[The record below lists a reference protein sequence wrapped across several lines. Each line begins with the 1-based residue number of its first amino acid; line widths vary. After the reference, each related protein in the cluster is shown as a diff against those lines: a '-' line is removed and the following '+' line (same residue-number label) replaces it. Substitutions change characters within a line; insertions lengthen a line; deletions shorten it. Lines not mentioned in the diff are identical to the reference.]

1 MKRNLGVFII
11 VMLCAVLCIG
21 LGYFNRDS
29 ESSLGWNPNAI
40 YDSPVSDISGGSSF
54 TSATLSGSP
63 SADGSGVALSMHG
76 GSVSSRARVHH
87 YSYAPAS
94 SSMSV
99 SSGVSPISYTSAS
112 KTGSAGSGLYM
123 TSDAEFHS
131 FGGGGNGGAAMG
143 GSMRGASIANS
154 PSPIANSPISYSPS
168 PIAYSSAR
176 NNQLGN
182 NPAAIAATDLPMAA
196 SVMASDYGTSLF
208 GNQAIDAYNGTYNGA
223 RRSGIA
229 GRQNSIGF
237 ADSWWNWLDWHYRV
251 DEDGNLLSDVHW
263 GTYAD
268 GTWLFTHKDAEAA
281 YKAWC
286 DYMTQQGMA
295 GMLPSY
301 DDWLTWLMSTKD
313 GDPYQGNYGFYQ
325 FIPVGNILPLLLMA
339 LLYTIILFVKRNKT
353 AQL

>member
-63 SADGSGVALSMHG
+63 SANSSGVALSMQG
-76 GSVSSRARVHH
+76 GSMSSRARVHY

-229 GRQNSIGF
+229 GRQNLG
-237 ADSWWNWLDWHYRV
+237 
-251 DEDGNLLSDVHW
+251 E
-263 GTYAD
+263 
-268 GTWLFTHKDAEAA
+268 
-281 YKAWC
+281 
-286 DYMTQQGMA
+286 GM
-295 GMLPSY
+295 GSVY
-301 DDWLTWLMSTKD
+301 DDWLKWFDSVGWSYGVND
-313 GDPYQGNYGFYQ
+313 GNGNYTFDNAAAESAYAAWAASRSPELPLPSYEEWLSWFMSQGVHQGSDNRTYSFV
-325 FIPVGNILPLLLMA
+325 PVGNILPLLLMA
-339 LLYTIILFVKRNKT
+339 LLYMVILFVKRNKT

>member
-29 ESSLGWNPNAI
+29 GSSLGWNPNAI
-40 YDSPVSDISGGSSF
+40 YDSSVSDISGGSSF

-63 SADGSGVALSMHG
+63 SADGSGVALSMQG
-76 GSVSSRARVHH
+76 GSMFSRARVHH

-182 NPAAIAATDLPMAA
+182 NPAAIAATELPMAA

-237 ADSWWNWLDWHYRV
+237 GDTWWNWLDAWIKDHGEEMGV
-251 DEDGNLLSDVHW
+251 GEQGEDGYYGGYELDRYDLQAAYDDFIANYWNSSMGIAPTIDEWLDWYISCAGENDYHFNDR
-263 GTYAD
+263 TYA
-268 GTWLFTHKDAEAA
+268 WL
-281 YKAWC
+281 
-286 DYMTQQGMA
+286 
-295 GMLPSY
+295 
-301 DDWLTWLMSTKD
+301 
-313 GDPYQGNYGFYQ
+313 
-325 FIPVGNILPLLLMA
+325 PVGNILPLLLMA

>member
-63 SADGSGVALSMHG
+63 SANSSGVALSMHG
-76 GSVSSRARVHH
+76 GSMSSRARVHH

-112 KTGSAGSGLYM
+112 KTGSGLYM

-154 PSPIANSPISYSPS
+154 PSPIANTPISYSPS
-168 PIAYSSAR
+168 PIAYSSVNTFSSYTPDEMYNTVATINSYDVANAYSALPTR
-176 NNQLGN
+176 NG
-182 NPAAIAATDLPMAA
+182 
-196 SVMASDYGTSLF
+196 V
-208 GNQAIDAYNGTYNGA
+208 
-223 RRSGIA
+223 R
-229 GRQNSIGF
+229 GRQNLGQGPTVE
-237 ADSWWNWLDWHYRV
+237 DSWLIWLSQHTDDFGYSGEGGWY
-251 DEDGNLLSDVHW
+251 
-263 GTYAD
+263 
-268 GTWLFTHKDAEAA
+268 FTHDELYAAWEAYCDAWNETMG
-281 YKAWC
+281 YKPTWDEWIAWF
-286 DYMTQQGMA
+286 TGN
-295 GMLPSY
+295 GGSHS
-301 DDWLTWLMSTKD
+301 WGS
-313 GDPYQGNYGFYQ
+313 GDNIFNAH
-325 FIPVGNILPLLLMA
+325 FVPVGNILPLLLMA
-339 LLYTIILFVKRNKT
+339 LLYTVILFVKRNKT

>member
-63 SADGSGVALSMHG
+63 SVDGSGVALSMQG
-76 GSVSSRARVHH
+76 GSMFSRARVHH

-99 SSGVSPISYTSAS
+99 SSGVSPISYTSS

-208 GNQAIDAYNGTYNGA
+208 GNQTIDAYNGTYNGA

-229 GRQNSIGF
+229 GRQNLGPGQVE
-237 ADSWWNWLDWHYRV
+237 DTWLNWLAMW
-251 DEDGNLLSDVHW
+251 GQNF
-263 GTYAD
+263 GTYDESTNTYHYDQYQLRSAYDAFCASWNETMGKKPTWDEWLAWFMGSEDSSFTWND
-268 GTWLFTHKDAEAA
+268 GTN
-281 YKAWC
+281 
-286 DYMTQQGMA
+286 DY
-295 GMLPSY
+295 
-301 DDWLTWLMSTKD
+301 
-313 GDPYQGNYGFYQ
+313 FYQ
-325 FIPVGNILPLLLMA
+325 FVPVGNILPLLLMA

>member
-29 ESSLGWNPNAI
+29 GSSLGWNPNAI

-63 SADGSGVALSMHG
+63 SANSSGVALSMRG
-76 GSVSSRARVHH
+76 GTMSSRARVHH

-99 SSGVSPISYTSAS
+99 SSGVSPISYTSS

-143 GSMRGASIANS
+143 GSMRGASIAHN
-154 PSPIANSPISYSPS
+154 PSPIANSPISYNPS

-182 NPAAIAATDLPMAA
+182 NPAAIATTDLPMAA

-229 GRQNSIGF
+229 GRQNLGQGPTVE
-237 ADSWWNWLDWHYRV
+237 DSWLIWLSQHTNFGSSG
-251 DEDGNLLSDVHW
+251 EDGW
-263 GTYAD
+263 Y
-268 GTWLFTHKDAEAA
+268 FTHDQLHAAWEAYCA
-281 YKAWC
+281 AWNET
-286 DYMTQQGMA
+286 MGKK
-295 GMLPSY
+295 P
-301 DDWLTWLMSTKD
+301 TWDEWIAWFTGNGGSHSWGS
-313 GDPYQGNYGFYQ
+313 GDNIFNAH
-325 FIPVGNILPLLLMA
+325 FVPVGNILPLLLMA

>member
-29 ESSLGWNPNAI
+29 GSSLGWNPNAI

-63 SADGSGVALSMHG
+63 SADGSGVALSMQG
-76 GSVSSRARVHH
+76 GSMSSRARVHH

-112 KTGSAGSGLYM
+112 KTGSGLYM

-143 GSMRGASIANS
+143 GSMRGASIANN

-237 ADSWWNWLDWHYRV
+237 GDTWWNWLDAWIKDHGEEMGV
-251 DEDGNLLSDVHW
+251 GVGEQGEDGYYGGYELDRYDLQAAYDDFITYYWNSGMGIAPDFDEWLDWYISYA
-263 GTYAD
+263 GENGYQFNERTYA
-268 GTWLFTHKDAEAA
+268 WL
-281 YKAWC
+281 
-286 DYMTQQGMA
+286 
-295 GMLPSY
+295 
-301 DDWLTWLMSTKD
+301 
-313 GDPYQGNYGFYQ
+313 
-325 FIPVGNILPLLLMA
+325 PVGNILPLLLMA
-339 LLYTIILFVKRNKT
+339 LLYMVILFVKRNKT